1 MAKKFK
7 QFIYYNQDNINN
19 SPLEISYNTLC
30 TGNIFNKFMPA
41 CHIGIQALP
50 GTKFY
55 LNGSYLPIV
64 IGYTGIY
71 ELELDNTSQITSI
84 RFDDE
89 SINRIAKNDETFLI
103 VDLIYE
109 EDE

>member
-1 MAKKFK
+1 
-7 QFIYYNQDNINN
+7 
-19 SPLEISYNTLC
+19 
-30 TGNIFNKFMPA
+30 MPA

-55 LNGSYLPIV
+55 LNGSYLPTV

-89 SINRIAKNDETFLI
+89 SIDRIAKNGETFLI

>member
-1 MAKKFK
+1 MANRVH
-7 QFIYYNQDNINN
+7 QFRYYADGHAKNQPKLCDKTIF
-19 SPLEISYNTLC
+19 YNETAFAAYQPITQL
-30 TGNIFNKFMPA
+30 
-41 CHIGIQALP
+41 GIQSLP

-109 EDE
+109 EGE